1 MNVVE
6 VNHCIGKSIKYY
18 VSIYANVRSYSSS
31 LYDLIYYKKKKT
43 NKKTNNYKINQ
54 FTVDVYLNNQRQ
66 PHHKA
71 TTNGLV

>member
-31 LYDLIYYKKKKT
+31 LYDLIYYKKKK
-43 NKKTNNYKINQ
+43 KKKKKQTIIRLINSQ
-54 FTVDVYLNNQRQ
+54 LMCI
-66 PHHKA
+66 
-71 TTNGLV
+71 

>member
-31 LYDLIYYKKKKT
+31 LYDLNYYKKKKI
-43 NKKTNNYKINQ
+43 KKKQTIIRLINSQ
-54 FTVDVYLNNQRQ
+54 LMCI
-66 PHHKA
+66 
-71 TTNGLV
+71 

>member
-31 LYDLIYYKKKKT
+31 LYDLIYYKKK
-43 NKKTNNYKINQ
+43 NKKKQKKKQTIIRLINTQ
-54 FTVDVYLNNQRQ
+54 LMCI
-66 PHHKA
+66 
-71 TTNGLV
+71 